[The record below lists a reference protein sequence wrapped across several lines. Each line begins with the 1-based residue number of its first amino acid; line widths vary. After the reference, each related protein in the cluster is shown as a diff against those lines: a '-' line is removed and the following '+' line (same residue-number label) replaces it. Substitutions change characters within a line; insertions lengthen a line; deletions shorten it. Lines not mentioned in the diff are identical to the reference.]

1 MSSPH
6 HKQSYG
12 NQESLD
18 PGGEMITCP
27 IMKGDWST
35 FVFIT
40 YIRYSW
46 MATLEKD
53 KTMMATSR

>member
-1 MSSPH
+1 
-6 HKQSYG
+6 
-12 NQESLD
+12 
-18 PGGEMITCP
+18 MITCP